1 VPPVPPVPPWSEDV
15 VVVGRLGKPFGLR
28 GEITV
33 EVRTDAPHRRFAP
46 GARLLCSLPDRS
58 KLEVVDARSYH
69 GAHLVVTF
77 ADVEGRAGAEALRGG
92 LVGISPDAL
101 GPAGDDDDDDDA
113 WWDAELTGLAV
124 VTTDG
129 ASLGRLRE
137 VLHPPGGDL
146 LAIEVPVAA
155 GGAAPA
161 GSGEHVRE
169 VLVPFVRALVPEVD
183 VAAGRIVVDPPAGLL
198 EL

>member
-1 VPPVPPVPPWSEDV
+1 M
-15 VVVGRLGKPFGLR
+15 GRLGKPFGLR

-33 EVRTDAPHRRFAP
+33 EVRTDAPDRRFAP
-46 GARLLCSLPDRS
+46 GARLLCSLPDRYE
-58 KLEVVDARSYH
+58 LTVVEARPYH

-77 ADVEGRAGAEALRGG
+77 ADVAGRAGAEALRGG

-101 GPAGDDDDDDDA
+101 GPAGEHEDDDDA
-113 WWDAELTGLAV
+113 WWDAELAGLAV
-124 VTTDG
+124 VTADG
-129 ASLGRLRE
+129 THLGRLRE

-146 LAIEVPVAA
+146 LAIEVPVTAL
-155 GGAAPA
+155 GEPPAP
-161 GSGEHVRE
+161 GDKPMRE